1 MNVSPPA
8 NIARNRVSGA
18 ISFRR
23 IFRRGAIFRPA
34 DLFRDTGRKAF
45 RLCIFEDDRGRL
57 MNAAAWPDSV
67 TVSEWYF
74 KTSSD
79 VADRR
84 QQVNNNDNDNARRP
98 TQPPASSS
106 TSTERVELDTDT
118 DDAAT
123 VSAAAAAAAPAASS
137 NLVVD
142 CSLVAT
148 VNTVSDDTIIAKY
161 GTGITDTSS
170 IDPNGVC

>member
-1 MNVSPPA
+1 MRRGRFIYRGGGECIAPRRISHEIESP
-8 NIARNRVSGA
+8 GA

-45 RLCIFEDDRGRL
+45 RLCIYEDDRGRL

-79 VADRR
+79 IADRR

-98 TQPPASSS
+98 TRPPASSS
-106 TSTERVELDTDT
+106 TSTERVLFGTGT
-118 DDAAT
+118 VNAAT
-123 VSAAAAAAAPAASS
+123 V
-137 NLVVD
+137 N
-142 CSLVAT
+142 
-148 VNTVSDDTIIAKY
+148 KQ
-161 GTGITDTSS
+161 
-170 IDPNGVC
+170 

>member
-1 MNVSPPA
+1 MRPRIRRNEDETS
-8 NIARNRVSGA
+8 IA
-18 ISFRR
+18 
-23 IFRRGAIFRPA
+23 
-34 DLFRDTGRKAF
+34 GRKAF

-84 QQVNNNDNDNARRP
+84 QQVSNNDYDNARRP
-98 TQPPASSS
+98 TQPPASSF
-106 TSTERVELDTDT
+106 TSTERVELGACT
-118 DDAAT
+118 DDATT
-123 VSAAAAAAAPAASS
+123 VSAAAVPAASS
-137 NLVVD
+137 NLVVA
-142 CSLVAT
+142 S
-148 VNTVSDDTIIAKY
+148 VNTVSDDTIIANY
-161 GTGITDTSS
+161 GTDIMDTSS